1 MEPPQIPTN
10 SSTVLNKIIIPVITT
25 VLGATA
31 IYFLGF
37 NKRPGQAERTDM
49 EQMLMSK
56 EATVKAWKSYATAI
70 NISYGNGKS
79 LGEQFGQKTTEAAK
93 QGFEGL
99 VPVWKEFEN
108 EFARESKK
116 YINDVEM
123 ILKEKDVDRD
133 FISMLNR
140 GLDNQKDADK
150 KMHAFFEKVTSIANS
165 PDDDNVKLQKLQAE
179 SIRYMEDSKKDNER
193 MVREAEGI
201 SKILMDR
208 YSQAFNLNELEVYV
222 DYKKEKDKK
231 TDDPVTNTPANPAP
245 KDPANPTGTEVKAN
259 IPPADK
265 GTGGGSGAESVQTVN
280 SIQPTKSLLTG
291 TWSMTG
297 GELELTEDGDMMWLF
312 TGKGYT
318 SGDWNLVNGKL
329 QMNAT
334 NPDTG
339 QSFFLDGILSKVTR
353 SSFTLTLNSSGMQ
366 GSYNFV
372 KRRS

>member
-297 GELELTEDGDMMWLF
+297 GELELTEDGDM
-312 TGKGYT
+312 
-318 SGDWNLVNGKL
+318 
-329 QMNAT
+329 NAT